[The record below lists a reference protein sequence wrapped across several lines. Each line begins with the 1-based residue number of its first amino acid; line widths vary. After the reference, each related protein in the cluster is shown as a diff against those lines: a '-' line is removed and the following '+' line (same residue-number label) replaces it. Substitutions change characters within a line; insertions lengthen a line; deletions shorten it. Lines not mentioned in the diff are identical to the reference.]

1 MAEVPGG
8 MGMALGTAKM
18 NSRAPKARSPS
29 EFARSPM
36 VVSWLESIDRT
47 MSDSRDG
54 FFFLSKPPS
63 KSGISSCC
71 TFSPKPVTPP
81 GGNGDYTGNR

>member
-1 MAEVPGG
+1 
-8 MGMALGTAKM
+8 
-18 NSRAPKARSPS
+18 
-29 EFARSPM
+29 M

>member
-18 NSRAPKARSPS
+18 NISAPKARSPS
-29 EFARSPM
+29 ESASAPM
-36 VVSWLESIDRT
+36 VVSWLVSIERT

-54 FFFLSKPPS
+54 FCGPCRPPS
-63 KSGISSCC
+63 N
-71 TFSPKPVTPP
+71 SPC
-81 GGNGDYTGNR
+81 